1 MFPPGPGSEKSR
13 AGFPVTAFYIEDVRL
28 GHMNYVQSIHLG
40 EEPRA
45 DQFTFKCT
53 DGINISQKVHS
64 KLPFFHGMMKFLR
77 YLLESL
83 S

>member
-1 MFPPGPGSEKSR
+1 LSKIKEPFVALDFTRKR

-53 DGINISQKVHS
+53 DGINISPEGTFQITFHNIGHC
-64 KLPFFHGMMKFLR
+64 KL
-77 YLLESL
+77 
-83 S
+83 